1 MVAVPLM
8 YNSNFARLNLMV
20 AVPLM
25 YKCTI
30 KSDVQLQ
37 VSLVGADTI
46 GGTMVSSRIEIFCRG
61 GGRNV
66 HGQKLLLISKTP
78 AASA

>member
-8 YNSNFARLNLMV
+8 YNANSIARLNLMV

-25 YKCTI
+25 YNCTI
-30 KSDVQLQ
+30 

-46 GGTMVSSRIEIFCRG
+46 GGAMMSSRIEIFCKCGR
-61 GGRNV
+61 RNV
-66 HGQKLLLISKTP
+66 HGQKWLLISKTL
-78 AASA
+78 AANTNVFL